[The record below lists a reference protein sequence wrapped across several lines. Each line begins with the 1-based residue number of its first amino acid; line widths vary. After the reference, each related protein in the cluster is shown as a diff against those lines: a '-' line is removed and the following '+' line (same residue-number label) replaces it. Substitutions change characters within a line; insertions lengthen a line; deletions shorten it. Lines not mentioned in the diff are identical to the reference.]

1 MYIGKNVRETMRLSL
16 GRWGWKKEGKR
27 KGKRGRE
34 RERERKRWGGE
45 GWRIAVEAKG
55 PQENSVL
62 DVEGRGNE

>member
-34 RERERKRWGGE
+34 RERERMRWGGK
-45 GWRIAVEAKG
+45 GGVQPWKRRGRKKIA
-55 PQENSVL
+55 S
-62 DVEGRGNE
+62 

>member
-34 RERERKRWGGE
+34 RERERKRWGGGRRVAYSRGSE
-45 GWRIAVEAKG
+45 GAARK
-55 PQENSVL
+55 
-62 DVEGRGNE
+62 

>member
-45 GWRIAVEAKG
+45 KG
-55 PQENSVL
+55 GV
-62 DVEGRGNE
+62 